1 MRSNFSSSTLVR
13 QLGEWTPLEADA
25 SGMDFA
31 ERLSLWL
38 DAFDAIGLQAA
49 HQAIQAAQEGPSSPA
64 SRPPR
69 GGVRAPALH
78 EDVERVRG
86 ALAQAIAQDPR
97 QLARD
102 ADAETEGYAPFM
114 QRHQALQRQM
124 EQMIAPLRDHVR
136 QAVGRA
142 CPRLQ
147 PLVAL
152 DAALEQAL
160 GEREQALM
168 PTVARLL
175 ARRYEQLR
183 PVPAGEPDA
192 PAPLEGEAGAPPA
205 HDDEWQ
211 HAFAS
216 EWRQALLAELD
227 LRLQPVMG
235 LVEALGNESKQQ
247 A

>member
-49 HQAIQAAQEGPSSPA
+49 HQSIQAVQQDASPQPQ
-64 SRPPR
+64 RPPR
-69 GGVRAPALH
+69 AGGGRASALH

-97 QLARD
+97 QVARD
-102 ADAETEGYAPFM
+102 ADGDAQGYTPFM
-114 QRHQALQRQM
+114 QRHQALQRQI

-142 CPRLQ
+142 SPRLQ
-147 PLVAL
+147 PLAAL

-183 PVPAGEPDA
+183 PAQAA
-192 PAPLEGEAGAPPA
+192 PPEGEAAASPAP
-205 HDDEWQ
+205 DDEWQ
-211 HAFAS
+211 HAFTS
-216 EWRQALLAELD
+216 EWRQVLLAELD

-247 A
+247 P